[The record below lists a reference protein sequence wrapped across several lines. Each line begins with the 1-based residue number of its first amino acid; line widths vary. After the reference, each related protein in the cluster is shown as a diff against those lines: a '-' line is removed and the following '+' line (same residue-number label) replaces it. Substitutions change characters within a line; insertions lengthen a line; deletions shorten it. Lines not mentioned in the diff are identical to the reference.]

1 MRTVTHMPRSWHSR
15 TVIRMSSLT
24 FFRHDWRSAWIVII
38 NPFVVVCRRY
48 LSIGEDAWLQ
58 PKRMTILH
66 AFCSPLYHCQCLA
79 NSEYP
84 EGFWNGAVVQLMRWM
99 FLCCQQ
105 FWCTKQSKHAQES
118 TISVCLLYGN
128 YSDSCLQSDIF
139 CTFGVDTTPRNT
151 VRWTAA
157 CR

>member
-1 MRTVTHMPRSWHSR
+1 
-15 TVIRMSSLT
+15 MSSLM

-58 PKRMTILH
+58 PYRMTILR
-66 AFCSPLYHCQCLA
+66 AFYCWGSEMVMQYNSWAGCFYVVNGFGVLNSP
-79 NSEYP
+79 N
-84 EGFWNGAVVQLMRWM
+84 M
-99 FLCCQQ
+99 
-105 FWCTKQSKHAQES
+105 SKHAQES

-128 YSDSCLQSDIF
+128 YSDSCLQLDIF

-151 VRWTAA
+151 VEDLK
-157 CR
+157 CLKNSD